1 MKLMVNLEV
10 LVVEPVV
17 QAQVEILQVDQQLV
31 VKETQVEMFVNQE
44 EPQVE
49 VEQVL

>member
-1 MKLMVNLEV
+1 MVNLEV